1 MYKKIGKRLIDLVI
15 SIIGLPFFGI
25 IFIIFA
31 PIIKLTDNGPV
42 FYNAERLGWKGKVYK
57 MYKFRSMRVNAP
69 DIRNADGSTYNGD
82 DDPRVTKIGRIMRKT
97 SVDET
102 PQILNVLKGDMSII
116 GPRPFVTT
124 HYEGYDKLDEKRKKR
139 LEVRPGITGYS
150 QAYYRNSIGQQE
162 KIDND
167 CYYVDHVSLGL
178 DVKIFFQ
185 TIRSVLKR
193 ENIYVDSAERKK
205 STSTQKRAAGR
216 SIRRILRTR

>member
-15 SIIGLPFFGI
+15 SIIGLPVFGI

-42 FYNAERLGWKGKVYK
+42 FYNAERLGWKGKVYR

-102 PQILNVLKGDMSII
+102 PQILNVLKGDMSSI

-205 STSTQKRAAGR
+205 SAPAKKRAAGR
-216 SIRRILRTR
+216 SVRRILRTR